1 MGGKEGPVYRE
12 IPRHSSL
19 LSSQVNTGTQSVPE
33 EKEGN
38 SGGGNRRGNNT
49 LLGGAL
55 ELRSLT
61 KMVWSPPG
69 ADWEQLLASYFLS
82 NCLKQWWAAYT
93 HMVRTE
99 T

>member
-1 MGGKEGPVYRE
+1 MYRE

-38 SGGGNRRGNNT
+38 SGGGNRSGNNT

-61 KMVWSPPG
+61 KTVWGLLMGQTVSNYSPPIFS
-69 ADWEQLLASYFLS
+69 AIA
-82 NCLKQWWAAYT
+82 
-93 HMVRTE
+93 
-99 T
+99 